1 MRQFFTLLFFAAA
14 SVQFHAQKH
23 YPRAGEINVESYSFH
38 IDLNDSTDII
48 QGKALI
54 DVHFLT
60 SVSKF
65 HLDLVKQMANGKGMI
80 VSSVLEDGKSLN
92 YTHEGDK
99 LELFIEPTE
108 RDGHRIYAISYSGIP
123 ADGLIIS
130 KNKFGDR
137 TFFGDNW
144 PDRGQN
150 WLPIVDHPSD
160 KAKVEWY
167 VTTPSYY
174 QSIGNGALQEI
185 REIGNNRLQSHWVM
199 EEPISTKVMVIA
211 AAKFAVQE
219 QGEIDGIPISTWVYP
234 QNEAAGFSDY
244 AFAMPITRY
253 FIENVGNY
261 PFEKLANVQSK
272 TRFGGMENASNIF
285 YAEESVTGTGSCEAL
300 VAHEIAHQWF
310 GNSATEA
317 TWHDIWLSEGF
328 ATYFTNLYF
337 EHKYGKEKLKERVVA
352 ERAKVIRYY
361 KNNPVPVVNQRID
374 NYLELLN
381 ANSYEKGA
389 MILHM
394 LRRELGDSIF
404 WNGIRKYYDSYQF
417 GNASSIDF
425 QILFENHSGKDLD
438 YFFKQWLN
446 EVGHPELEIK
456 WKSNHS
462 SKMKMKIEQTQKQFL
477 FDFPLD
483 IKLNYE
489 DGTSDT
495 KTIHF
500 TDKKLKFEVHGAN
513 VKSVEIDPDVW
524 LLYELVSLKGK

>member
-1 MRQFFTLLFFAAA
+1 MRQFLFLIIFASA
-14 SVQFHAQKH
+14 SLQSYAQKH
-23 YPRAGEINVESYSFH
+23 YPRAGEIDVDRYSFQ

-54 DVHFLT
+54 EIHFLA

-65 HLDLVKQMANGKGMI
+65 YLDLVQQLENGKGMT
-80 VSSVLEDGKSLN
+80 VSSIEEDGKPVEFSHN
-92 YTHEGDK
+92 WNK
-99 LELFIEPTE
+99 LEISIPTSEIEE
-108 RDGHRIYAISYSGIP
+108 HRIYSIVYSGIP
-123 ADGLIIS
+123 NDGLIIS
-130 KNKFGDR
+130 KNKYGDR

-167 VTTPSYY
+167 ITAPSHY
-174 QSIGNGALQEI
+174 QSIGNGALIEMQDLE
-185 REIGNNRLQSHWVM
+185 NNKMRSHWVM
-199 EEPISTKVMVIA
+199 EEPIPTKVMVIA
-211 AAKFAVQE
+211 AAKFAIQE
-219 QGEIDGIPISTWVYP
+219 QGEVNEIPISTWVYP
-234 QNEAAGFSDY
+234 QDEDAGFSDY
-244 AFAMPITRY
+244 AFAMPITKY

-300 VAHEIAHQWF
+300 VAHEVAHQWF

-337 EHKYGKEKLKERVVA
+337 EHKYGKEKLKERVVG

-361 KNNPVPVVNQRID
+361 KSNPVPIINQRIE

-389 MILHM
+389 MVLHM
-394 LRRELGDSIF
+394 LRRELGDSSF
-404 WNGIRKYYDSYQF
+404 WSNIQYYYDSYQF
-417 GNASSIDF
+417 SNASSIDF
-425 QILFENHSGKDLD
+425 QILLENRTGKDLD
-438 YFFKQWLN
+438 YFFKQWLR
-446 EVGHPELEIK
+446 EVGQPELAIK
-456 WKSNHS
+456 CKSNHS
-462 SKMKMKIEQTQKQFL
+462 SKMTMKIKQTQKQYL
-477 FDFPLD
+477 FNFPLD
-483 IKLNYE
+483 VKVNYQ
-489 DGTSDT
+489 DGSNDT
-495 KTIHF
+495 T
-500 TDKKLKFEVHGAN
+500 TVRMTGKKLKFEVQGAN
-513 VKSVEIDPDVW
+513 VQSVEIDPDAW
-524 LLYELVSLKGK
+524 LLFELVSFKGK